1 MDTQAPRVLTGND
14 DEAPA
19 KAPARRLAIDTSVW
33 MWLGL
38 AFLIVGGTDLLL
50 TWFPAQLGNRE
61 WEFGTV
67 TSTLNGLP
75 VPMLGMAAMVWAAS
89 EGRRRWLGV
98 VTLVVAIVL
107 LIGILGGLILW
118 GTGIPL
124 AIRAVPAQ
132 AAVGLKKALV
142 KTGVQG
148 IVYPLL
154 LAYMVRRAWRAVRAG
169 T

>member
-1 MDTQAPRVLTGND
+1 VDTQAPRVLTGKAD
-14 DEAPA
+14 DVQA
-19 KAPARRLAIDTSVW
+19 KAPARTHSIDTSVW
-33 MWLGL
+33 MWVGL
-38 AFLIVGGTDLLL
+38 AFLIVGGADLLL
-50 TWFPAQLGNRE
+50 TWLPAQFGNRE

-75 VPMLGMAAMVWAAS
+75 VPMLGMAAMLWAAS
-89 EGRRRWLGV
+89 EGRRRWLAALS
-98 VTLVVAIVL
+98 LVAALVML
-107 LIGILGGLILW
+107 LGILGGLVLW

-124 AIRAVPAQ
+124 ALGAVPAQ

-154 LAYMVRRAWRAVRAG
+154 LVYMIRRAWRAVRAR